1 MGLEAHKPRRDVLD
15 HFSDG
20 DLADYVRGLV
30 NAEQAPRLR
39 EHLAICQT
47 CAVAAAFYGKV
58 SRAAFVPPAPVP
70 DRVVARAKALFRPA
84 EERQTL
90 LKLVLARAAFSN
102 AGGWALEGVRSAVH
116 AGMAKHAVYRWEDFS
131 VVLRSELQPDSVRVS
146 LVGQI
151 ANQRE
156 PQAELNALEIRL
168 ISRRKTVERTECNRF
183 GEFALSFVPAGRLHL
198 EIDLPSAKVSMK
210 VPLNQLNPQESI
222 L

>member
-1 MGLEAHKPRRDVLD
+1 LD

-20 DLADYVRGLV
+20 DLTDYVRGLAS
-30 NAEQAPRLR
+30 AEQAARLR
-39 EHLAICQT
+39 EHLAICRT
-47 CAVAAAFYGKV
+47 CAVAAAFYGNV
-58 SRAAFVPPAPVP
+58 SNAAFVPPAPVP
-70 DRVVARAKALFRPA
+70 EHVVARAKALFRPA

-90 LKLVLARAAFSN
+90 LRRVLARVAFSN

-116 AGMAKHAVYRWEDFS
+116 AGTAKHAVYQWEDFS

-151 ANQRE
+151 ADQRE
-156 PQAELNALEIRL
+156 PHSELDALQVRL
-168 ISRRKTVERTECNRF
+168 VSGRKTVERTECNRL

-198 EIDLPSAKVSMK
+198 EIDLPRAKVSMK
-210 VPLNQLNPQESI
+210 VPLNEVNPLESI